1 MMGLYC
7 RLRVLITTPIK
18 IGERDNEVGIITNF
32 LTFKPA
38 ELTGPD
44 DIWDKCDYI
53 PKTVTYWPNFKTK
66 K

>member
-44 DIWDKCDYI
+44 DI
-53 PKTVTYWPNFKTK
+53 
-66 K
+66 